1 MIKST
6 LTIALLI
13 GTYLT
18 SLSQSTDFSSGLTSY
33 ANWSIANQDAVW
45 QKAFSSSTKDKE
57 VFKNSLI
64 VFLKKNENIQN
75 IEERN
80 FKITADLVKL
90 KVDYKKYGGS
100 ARYTSPVFVNGLW
113 TGKIAI
119 QILDNAYVTKVDQL
133 SFDVERKGL
142 NAGEGINGL
151 NDGRGQWNALL
162 LNKDKKSFK
171 DGRRLDM
178 DLLNKVLIDIFDLK
192 K

>member
-18 SLSQSTDFSSGLTSY
+18 SLSQSAGFSNSLTSY
-33 ANWSIANQDAVW
+33 ANWSIANQDVVW
-45 QKAFSSSTKDKE
+45 QNAFSSSTKNKE
-57 VFKNSLI
+57 ALKNSLF
-64 VFLKKNENIQN
+64 VFLKKNDNIQH

-90 KVDYKKYGGS
+90 KVDYKKFGGS
-100 ARYTSPVFVNGLW
+100 ARYTSPLFLNGLW

-151 NDGRGQWNALL
+151 NDGRGQWNSLL
-162 LNKDKKSFK
+162 LNKDKMSFK
-171 DGRRLDM
+171 EGRRLDM

>member
-18 SLSQSTDFSSGLTSY
+18 SLSQSAGFSNSLTSY
-33 ANWSIANQDAVW
+33 ANWSIANQNVVW
-45 QKAFSSSTKDKE
+45 QNAFSSSTKDKE
-57 VFKNSLI
+57 ALKNSLF
-64 VFLKKNENIQN
+64 VFLKKNDNIQH

-100 ARYTSPVFVNGLW
+100 ARYTSPLFVNGFW

-119 QILDNAYVTKVDQL
+119 QILDNAYVAKVDQL

-171 DGRRLDM
+171 EGRRLDM
-178 DLLNKVLIDIFDLK
+178 DLLNKVLFDIFDLK